1 MIGGG
6 PRIDSIDGW
15 VRDLAVT
22 LLLAEE
28 MAVVARPSMSGGLD
42 SMTLRIEGHD
52 VGGVDA
58 ALNRSRDRSWSPDG
72 NRSDVGKYGAGGWHC
87 WLVWM
92 VGEGRGDERNE
103 QPVEARL
110 LSNPPSPSHQAI
122 RTLRSSRHSIGM
134 PRTTLGS
141 SQLHLGSTRND
152 LGSLRNL
159 FGSLG

>member
-6 PRIDSIDGW
+6 LRIGSINGR
-15 VRDLAVT
+15 VRDLVVT
-22 LLLAEE
+22 PLLAEE
-28 MAVVARPSMSGGLD
+28 MAVVVQPNMSGGLD

-52 VGGVDA
+52 VRGVDA
-58 ALNRSRDRSWSPDG
+58 ASNRSRDRSWSPDR
-72 NRSDVGKYGAGGWHC
+72 NQSDVGKYGAGGWHC

-122 RTLRSSRHSIGM
+122 RTLRSSRHSIGA

-141 SQLHLGSTRND
+141 SRLHLSSTRND

-159 FGSLG
+159 FGSSG